1 MIMAR
6 RRDDLFALSAKANAK
21 VFSSLRAA
29 VISVALFYAFIPGE
43 SFGYRVVGIEGRDD
57 AAIEFAWRDTLSE
70 IQKILAAFGYYKGPV
85 NGRVNEAT
93 IDAIRK
99 YRRRNGIIDD
109 EMIWP
114 SVLVH
119 MRALGEALKMQ
130 KSLKA
135 ARARQ
140 IEEAR
145 LKLEQH
151 SGSRELV
158 VQGATKEVAD
168 PTHDPSICFSA
179 PTLRC
184 LIEEALET
192 IKGINRQRYR
202 NWALQDLVGVQA
214 QAGLIDMMRET
225 LKRITDARLILVSL
239 RDSVGIMSSLGRT
252 DEAQDMIEMMPS
264 GRDRIRSLVS
274 VAQGLLAR
282 GDKAGAIEIVERLK
296 TELTEFKSGQF
307 PAQVHAE
314 VAVVFAQ
321 FGLLNQSENALERI
335 ATAPD
340 STEVHPIVF
349 GNIIAAYAGMGRLDA
364 AEEKLTVS
372 KSSSDFR
379 KGRMALSATYA
390 KLGEIDRAL
399 HHAEGIESP
408 RYRVIALSGAAMSAI
423 AAGNNDG
430 GLRMLE
436 AALSS
441 MPDVEG
447 EFATDYAWSNIA
459 EVQGRLGAREDA
471 KNTALRIE
479 SRDMRARTLWKLSEL
494 SANVG
499 REEDRSFFENLA
511 IVQTKE
517 TDYFKRVSIWSEAPV
532 GVAKAGNMALSRKR
546 LNRAI
551 AIVREIKLRWWRARA
566 ISRVA
571 RAFIV
576 LETEAARR

>member
-1 MIMAR
+1 
-6 RRDDLFALSAKANAK
+6 LFALSIKANSAAGLRPRAVT
-21 VFSSLRAA
+21 VFL
-29 VISVALFYAFIPGE
+29 VLFYLLMPGE
-43 SFGYRVVGIEGRDD
+43 SLGYRVVGVEDRND
-57 AAIEFAWRDTLSE
+57 AASEFAWRDTLSE
-70 IQKILAAFGYYKGPV
+70 IQEILSQFGYYKGPV
-85 NGRVNEAT
+85 DGRVNEAT
-93 IDAIRK
+93 IAAIRK

-135 ARARQ
+135 ARVRQ

-145 LKLEQH
+145 SKLEQH
-151 SGSRELV
+151 SGSRDLV
-158 VQGATKEVAD
+158 THNVEKDVAD

-202 NWALQDLVGVQA
+202 NWALQDLVSVQA

-252 DEAQDMIEMMPS
+252 EEAQDTIEMMPA
-264 GRDRIRSLVS
+264 GRDRIRSLLS
-274 VAQGLLAR
+274 IAQGLLAR
-282 GDKAGAIEIVERLK
+282 GDKARAIEVVDRLK
-296 TELTEFKSGQF
+296 SELTEFENGQF

-314 VAVVFAQ
+314 VALVFAQ
-321 FGLLNQSENALERI
+321 FGLRNQSEDALEEVEGL
-335 ATAPD
+335 ADQD
-340 STEVHPIVF
+340 SADVHPIVF
-349 GNIIAAYAGMGRLDA
+349 GNIIAAYAGMGRLDV
-364 AEEKLTVS
+364 AEEILTS
-372 KSSSDFR
+372 STPDQSSDFR
-379 KGRMALSATYA
+379 RGRMALSETYA
-390 KLGEIDRAL
+390 KRGDIDKAL
-399 HHAEGIESP
+399 RHAERIENP
-408 RYRVIALSGAAMSAI
+408 RYKVIALSAAARSALEV
-423 AAGNNDG
+423 GDVDG
-430 GLRMLE
+430 GARMLQ
-436 AALSS
+436 AALEY

-459 EVQGRLGAREDA
+459 EVQGRLGSREDA

-494 SANVG
+494 SASVG
-499 REEDRSFFENLA
+499 READRTYFEDLA
-511 IVQTKE
+511 IVETKE
-517 TDYFKRVSIWSEAPV
+517 TDDFKRVSIWSEAAV
-532 GVAKAGNMALSRKR
+532 GAARAGDIKLSRDR

-576 LETEAARR
+576 LEIEAARQ